1 MTSPS
6 EQLRA
11 WQGFGLA
18 SGLRQ
23 AFLRRRLRFARSWLG
38 RIGQRASRFLF
49 VPPHLHLADPSV
61 ATDFLAGQIVLA
73 GRSVLAGG
81 RSVLDVAPPSRA
93 FAIALHGFDW
103 LRHFDAS
110 GDLKVRYGA
119 RQIVA
124 QWLERRESGRL
135 PDAEAPPVAV
145 MPIVEQALPILP
157 AATEASILSPMVA
170 SAKAAKAEDVWVPV
184 KRPVLLYNL
193 EAPDV
198 EASSLVYRVAMR
210 GKSARQDMLTWVS
223 RGQAGAGKFKPA
235 VHLVVERFEQ
245 TSPTFRPLYSDIA
258 NRAAEQ
264 GISIDR
270 MTPPQEIQTKFG
282 SGQVADAVLSTEQ
295 GPLGCLVFRQIDTI
309 GLVFAG
315 WYCGSAQRPADRVS
329 LICFIDRLDL
339 LGAGQDAALKKHF
352 AGAERNRKS
361 CAGARQ
367 SGRNRPPP
375 FIAPVVFIQAGGL
388 QGDTNSWIGRPAT
401 RSAAWMKGSR
411 AWRSRAMLKLAS
423 AKSSGCSTWA

>member
-1 MTSPS
+1 MGSTPEARIGVAGEISGFVVAEDQS
-6 EQLRA
+6 LRA
-11 WQGFGLA
+11 RLARSLALGRQDLTRRTAHLQRMVQGKAGEFRDYLVALRVARQGNATPEVGSVIEPLHVGEA
-18 SGLRQ
+18 SAADLSGIPVFS
-23 AFLRRRLRFARSWLG
+23 APRRLKRLAGVLALYWHVRVVQM
-38 RIGQRASRFLF
+38 RITERLSRLDRYR
-49 VPPHLHLADPSV
+49 LSV
-61 ATDFLAGQIVLA
+61 ATLAILGSLA
-73 GRSVLAGG
+73 LGA
-81 RSVLDVAPPSRA
+81 
-93 FAIALHGFDW
+93 AL
-103 LRHFDAS
+103 L
-110 GDLKVRYGA
+110 
-119 RQIVA
+119 
-124 QWLERRESGRL
+124 L

-170 SAKAAKAEDVWVPV
+170 SAKAAKAEDVWLPV

-367 SGRNRPPP
+367 SGRKLTWLDHEAPMPP
-375 FIAPVVFIQAGGL
+375 
-388 QGDTNSWIGRPAT
+388 
-401 RSAAWMKGSR
+401 
-411 AWRSRAMLKLAS
+411 LKLS
-423 AKSSGCSTWA
+423 AKAR